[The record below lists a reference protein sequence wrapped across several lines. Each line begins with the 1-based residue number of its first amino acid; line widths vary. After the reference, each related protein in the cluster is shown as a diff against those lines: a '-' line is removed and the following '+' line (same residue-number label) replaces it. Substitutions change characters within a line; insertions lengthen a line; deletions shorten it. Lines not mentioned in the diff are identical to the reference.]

1 MDPQH
6 TFAKELTFSS
16 VSDVTPTTLNH
27 LHGRPRIVRASE
39 VLLSLAGRE
48 INTGPPPPAG
58 AAGAAGTTAGTTAV
72 AENPGLESV
81 HDVLR
86 AFPPLSKEEGVSGS
100 GSGSGKGDVQCP
112 DCGAVFSSSY
122 VSFLSRSCHV
132 MSCFCP
138 VQWGQRAG
146 HELTTVQSRAGGPL
160 PNQVLSR

>member
-6 TFAKELTFSS
+6 TFEKELTFSS
-16 VSDVTPTTLNH
+16 VSDATTPTTLNH
-27 LHGRPRIVRASE
+27 LHGRRRIVRASE

-48 INTGPPPPAG
+48 INSGPPAAGGPPA
-58 AAGAAGTTAGTTAV
+58 AAAAAAATAV

-86 AFPPLSKEEGVSGS
+86 AFPPLTGEEGVS

-122 VSFLSRSCHV
+122 VFFLYHV
-132 MSCFCP
+132 MSCLSRF
-138 VQWGQRAG
+138 QWGQASWTRTDNCTEQSWRA
-146 HELTTVQSRAGGPL
+146 TT
-160 PNQVLSR
+160 